1 MCVHRNSLRLRP
13 RLIINNGSNVWRRL
27 LGIMY
32 DLMDGEKKRI
42 CIKTL
47 GKGYSYA
54 QLEKKRNPRRK
65 GPRVTTTSC
74 IFSIIQ
80 SVLLPTPH
88 TPSPARGLRLG
99 DVMLLGVVEKMTL
112 R

>member
-32 DLMDGEKKRI
+32 DLMDVGKKWI

-88 TPSPARGLRLG
+88 TPSPASGFEAGRCDASWGG
-99 DVMLLGVVEKMTL
+99 
-112 R
+112 

>member
-1 MCVHRNSLRLRP
+1 
-13 RLIINNGSNVWRRL
+13 
-27 LGIMY
+27 MY

-54 QLEKKRNPRRK
+54 QLEKKRNSRRK